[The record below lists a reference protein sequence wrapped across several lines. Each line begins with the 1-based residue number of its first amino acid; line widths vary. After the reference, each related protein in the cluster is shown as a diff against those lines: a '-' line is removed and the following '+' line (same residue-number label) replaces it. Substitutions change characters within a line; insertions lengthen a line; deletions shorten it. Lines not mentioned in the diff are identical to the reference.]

1 MRRSASL
8 PWRTAFWIG
17 WYTMLMPSSCKENRC
32 ARIRIPNRR
41 RRKHEATKGAP
52 LGLGWAY
59 ATPKTRR
66 PNGRR
71 WATLRPSP
79 SRPSK
84 DKTTARKKK
93 QRNFLDGCRS
103 LLQDD
108 KRQRRFAPILIGMTS
123 ERVIEMTSET
133 MIDFVGIPTT
143 KFRDSTLGYVRLRAL
158 IRSWGES
165 RDTLDPYVL
174 V

>member
-1 MRRSASL
+1 M
-8 PWRTAFWIG
+8 
-17 WYTMLMPSSCKENRC
+17 
-32 ARIRIPNRR
+32 RIPNGR
-41 RRKHEATKGAP
+41 RRKHEGPKGAP

-133 MIDFVGIPTT
+133 MIDFVGIPTANLPQQFHFICE
-143 KFRDSTLGYVRLRAL
+143 KL
-158 IRSWGES
+158 
-165 RDTLDPYVL
+165 
-174 V
+174 